1 MKIKIDVEKN
11 NRWEKFPAEME
22 KRLET
27 ALLKGGETVRAEAV
41 LHCPVDTGRLRSSL
55 AVEQVDPVTVLV
67 GTNLEY
73 GIYVEFGT
81 GSLGDDAVAHT
92 TKKGWV
98 YFDPKRAGFFYT
110 KGHAAQP
117 FLVPALLAKKEEVT
131 EAVRKA
137 LSDL

>member
-1 MKIKIDVEKN
+1 MKIKIEVAGV
-11 NRWEKFPAEME
+11 NRWEELPAEME

-27 ALLKGGETVRAEAV
+27 ALLKGGEAVRAEAV

-55 AVEQVDPVTVLV
+55 TVEQEDPTTVLV

-98 YFDPKRAGFFYT
+98 YFDPKREGFFYT
-110 KGHAAQP
+110 KGHVAQP
-117 FLVPALLAKKEEVT
+117 FLVPALLAKKEDVT

-137 LSDL
+137 LTDL

>member
-1 MKIKIDVEKN
+1 MEIKIETAETE
-11 NRWEKFPAEME
+11 RWQAMFSEIE
-22 KRLET
+22 KRLEQ
-27 ALLKGGETVRAEAV
+27 ALLKGGEAVRAEAV

-55 AVEQVDPVTVLV
+55 TVEQVNPFTVLV

-98 YFDPKRAGFFYT
+98 YFDPKREGFFYT
-110 KGHAAQP
+110 RGHAAQP

-131 EAVRKA
+131 EAVGKA